1 MPEPK
6 SLINTSNDRTEDG
19 YTAKMRKNILGTER
33 KIRQMKDEQ
42 LYAFDKDGNKV
53 VMFQGKGAKVQ
64 IPNSELSKL
73 KDTIMTHNHP
83 RALRR
88 KGIWAIGDSFS
99 YEDIITA
106 VKADAREIRAVT
118 PTYTFSIKRP
128 AGGWNATPEQ
138 IKRAYANVK
147 RKEKL
152 EGGVYAYGAMR
163 HGKDAIAKANER
175 YSVAF
180 YHRVTKRV
188 SNRFGWDYTK
198 KNR

>member
-1 MPEPK
+1 
-6 SLINTSNDRTEDG
+6 
-19 YTAKMRKNILGTER
+19 MRKNILGTER

-42 LYAFDKDGNKV
+42 LHAFDKDGNKV

-64 IPNSELSKL
+64 IPHSELSKL

-83 RALRR
+83 KSLGR
-88 KGIWAIGDSFS
+88 KGISAIGNSFS

-118 PTYTFSIKRP
+118 PTYTFSVKRP

-138 IKRAYANVK
+138 IKRAYANAK
-147 RKEKL
+147 RKEQL

-188 SNRFGWDYTK
+188 SSRFGWDYTK